1 MFDQTMRTTSPDQTR
16 SLEAASQ
23 KHVALP
29 VREMLAA
36 AIKRIRAI
44 KWDRAVDELTNSG
57 PYWHATHQITTRQ
70 DKDLFPW
77 ED

>member
-36 AIKRIRAI
+36 AIKPVRAI
-44 KWDRAVDELTNSG
+44 DWGRVVARLSSSG

>member
-29 VREMLAA
+29 VR
-36 AIKRIRAI
+36 AIDWGGVVAR
-44 KWDRAVDELTNSG
+44 LSSSG
-57 PYWHATHQITTRQ
+57 PYWHATHQITTRH